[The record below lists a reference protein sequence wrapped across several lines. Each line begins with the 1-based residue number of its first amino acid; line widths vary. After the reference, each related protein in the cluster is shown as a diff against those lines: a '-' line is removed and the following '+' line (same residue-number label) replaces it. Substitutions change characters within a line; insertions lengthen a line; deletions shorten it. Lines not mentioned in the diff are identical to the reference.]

1 MHRNESSTL
10 FVRNLMFKYNIRKPK
25 LNQKRSFFD
34 ITQKKKD
41 NIINIGKG
49 KSENYQDSLLNYMV
63 ILNSI
68 YIFNKKRFL
77 NFAII
82 IEIFSIFKQTGIF
95 FSGVKKFYLTKK
107 VLIIFDLYLLNYN
120 FSFYYRKFTRS
131 KDYFCYFNSHPSLYK
146 KKYILSGLSILK
158 QY

>member
-1 MHRNESSTL
+1 MLLNESYTL
-10 FVRNLMFKYNIRKPK
+10 FLRNLVFKHNIRKTK
-25 LNQKRSFFD
+25 LNQKKSFFD
-34 ITQKKKD
+34 ITQKKKF
-41 NIINIGKG
+41 NAINIENG
-49 KSENYQDSLLNYMV
+49 KSENYQDSLLNYII

-82 IEIFSIFKQTGIF
+82 IEIFSIFKQIEIF
-95 FSGVKKFYLTKK
+95 FSSVKKFYSTTKF
-107 VLIIFDLYLLNYN
+107 LLIFDLYLLNYK
-120 FSFYYRKFTRS
+120 FSFYNRKFPRS